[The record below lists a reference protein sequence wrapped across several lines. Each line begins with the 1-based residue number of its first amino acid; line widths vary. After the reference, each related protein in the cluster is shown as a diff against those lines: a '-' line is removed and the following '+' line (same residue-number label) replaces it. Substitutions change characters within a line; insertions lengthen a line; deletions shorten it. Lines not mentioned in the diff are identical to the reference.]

1 MEIVFP
7 TELYLLLRKDAE
19 QKGSGSLPVDSVPVI
34 PEERK
39 APAEHRGDAVPA
51 WGHSVGLTWGMEDP
65 SGTTVCTCCRTCS
78 ILGHKWRAA
87 EAAAALPKPV
97 ACTIA
102 AFSPHGA
109 VPVCQAA
116 VLCRECGEVLSP
128 FPQLEVQGL
137 QPWGKS
143 TAQRGGGS

>member
-65 SGTTVCTCCRTCS
+65 SRTTGLQCAP
-78 ILGHKWRAA
+78 AA
-87 EAAAALPKPV
+87 EPALSWGTSGEQQKQRLL
-97 ACTIA
+97 
-102 AFSPHGA
+102 
-109 VPVCQAA
+109 CQSQCLAPSQPSA
-116 VLCRECGEVLSP
+116 HVGQCLFARLPCRAENAERC
-128 FPQLEVQGL
+128 
-137 QPWGKS
+137 
-143 TAQRGGGS
+143 